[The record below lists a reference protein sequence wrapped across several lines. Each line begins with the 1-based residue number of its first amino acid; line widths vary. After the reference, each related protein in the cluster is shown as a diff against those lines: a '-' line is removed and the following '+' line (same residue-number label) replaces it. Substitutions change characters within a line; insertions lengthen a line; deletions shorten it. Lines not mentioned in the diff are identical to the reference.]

1 MQVAESEAGSNS
13 ASLSA
18 KRASVANRSVHVRHA
33 GWDFVDAVRK
43 HPSVSKLAAR
53 TPCGESVKPES
64 FLAALISFS
73 IDVPRLDWGVVE
85 GKRQRFTRSQ
95 KKPRAVL
102 VWTNTTGHQCDMSDW

>member
-43 HPSVSKLAAR
+43 HPLFQNWRLGLRA
-53 TPCGESVKPES
+53 ESPWSPKAS
-64 FLAALISFS
+64 
-73 IDVPRLDWGVVE
+73 
-85 GKRQRFTRSQ
+85 
-95 KKPRAVL
+95 
-102 VWTNTTGHQCDMSDW
+102 

>member
-53 TPCGESVKPES
+53 TPCGESV
-64 FLAALISFS
+64 
-73 IDVPRLDWGVVE
+73 
-85 GKRQRFTRSQ
+85 
-95 KKPRAVL
+95 
-102 VWTNTTGHQCDMSDW
+102 